1 MPGFKD
7 FLKKAKELAEKGVE
21 MVKEQM
27 ALEALLKDFD
37 EIVANNI
44 VEVLTG
50 TGLYSGVGQEEIG
63 DKYVVKLAIN
73 KDDKVKP
80 HIDRDILRRYSPKDR
95 EKIINVIPDM
105 LVISVYYARKGA
117 PSSTLLTPVNRED
130 VTVDI
135 DLTYFVEKKGGFL
148 SKVKRDQRKIQLGRF
163 SFKSSDFIDYDA
175 KTINKEKL
183 TEYLESKL
191 KGFGLV

>member
-27 ALEALLKDFD
+27 ALEALMRDFD

-44 VEVLTG
+44 VEILTK
-50 TGLYSGVGQEEIG
+50 TGLYSGVGQEEVG

-80 HIDRDILRRYSPKDR
+80 HIDRDILRKYSPKDR
-95 EKIINVIPDM
+95 EKIINVVPDM
-105 LVISVYYARKGA
+105 LTVSVVFTRKGS
-117 PSSTLLTPVNRED
+117 PSSKILAPVTSDD

-135 DLTYFVEKKGGFL
+135 DLSYFVEKKGGFL

-163 SFKSSDFIDYDA
+163 SFKSTDFIDYDA
-175 KTINKEKL
+175 KTIDKEKL
-183 TEYLESKL
+183 TEYLESKF
-191 KGFGLV
+191 KGFGLI

>member
-1 MPGFKD
+1 
-7 FLKKAKELAEKGVE
+7 

-80 HIDRDILRRYSPKDR
+80 HIDRDILRKYSPKDR

-117 PSSTLLTPVNRED
+117 SSSTLLTPVNRED

-175 KTINKEKL
+175 KQSIKKN
-183 TEYLESKL
+183 
-191 KGFGLV
+191 